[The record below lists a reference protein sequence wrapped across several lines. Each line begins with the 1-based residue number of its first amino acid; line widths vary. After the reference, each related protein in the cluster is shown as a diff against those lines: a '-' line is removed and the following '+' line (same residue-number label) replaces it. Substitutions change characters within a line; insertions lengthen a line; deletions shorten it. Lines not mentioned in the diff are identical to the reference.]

1 MRHGKGG
8 EREERRE
15 RKERGGEEG
24 EKKGLE
30 NPIGVTGVLL
40 ERAQGAHARP
50 GAPRDLAP
58 PRLERQ

>member
-1 MRHGKGG
+1 MGRGE

-50 GAPRDLAP
+50 STPRDLAP
-58 PRLERQ
+58 P

>member
-1 MRHGKGG
+1 MGRGEKEKREGK
-8 EREERRE
+8 
-15 RKERGGEEG
+15 EG

-50 GAPRDLAP
+50 STPRDLAP
-58 PRLERQ
+58 P

>member
-1 MRHGKGG
+1 MGRGEKEKREGK
-8 EREERRE
+8 

-50 GAPRDLAP
+50 STPRDLAP
-58 PRLERQ
+58 P